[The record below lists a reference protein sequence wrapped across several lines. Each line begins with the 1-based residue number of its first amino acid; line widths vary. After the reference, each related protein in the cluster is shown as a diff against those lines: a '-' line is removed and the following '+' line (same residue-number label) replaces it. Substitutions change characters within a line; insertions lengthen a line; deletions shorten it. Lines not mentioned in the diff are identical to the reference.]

1 MPDVRAVA
9 VAAMVIIGGGLAG
22 YNGYRVW
29 QPRQA
34 PGGELT
40 PPASAQ
46 STAAD
51 SGAVT
56 DTQLARGRVP
66 AQVPDI
72 TLPDLEGHPHSTREY
87 LGHPLI
93 INFWATWCDPCRR
106 EIPLLSQLLRS
117 HRGEQL
123 QIVGIAVDFKNAV
136 SQYMARTPLAYPV
149 LIGEDQGMIAAEKF
163 GMEPVL
169 PFSVFSDASGRIVT
183 VKVGELH
190 PDEAELILETMRSAA
205 DGRASLQAARSR
217 IAEGLQRLAIARAK
231 NSVEAPPRH

>member
-1 MPDVRAVA
+1 MRAVA
-9 VAAMVIIGGGLAG
+9 VAAMVVIGGGLAG
-22 YNGYRVW
+22 YGGYRVW
-29 QPRQA
+29 QTHQA

-40 PPASAQ
+40 ALASAQ
-46 STAAD
+46 SPAD
-51 SGAVT
+51 AGAVT
-56 DTQLARGRVP
+56 DTQVARGHVP

-136 SQYMARTPLAYPV
+136 NQYTARTPLPYPV
-149 LIGEDQGMIAAEKF
+149 LIGEDRGMIAAEKF

-169 PFSVFSDASGRIVT
+169 PFSVFSDATGRIVT

-190 PDEAELILETMRSAA
+190 ADEAELILQTMRSAA
-205 DGRASLQAARSR
+205 DGRETLPAARGR

-231 NSVEAPPRH
+231 NAVEAPPTH